1 MIKIFLTVRNR
12 FELTKKCI
20 EGLYKHSKYKFQLYI
35 YDNLTDYKIDEHFN
49 LYCKLYKEDLV
60 TQVVFNTKDSTFNAF
75 SKAISSNQFGYNHTI
90 DPEKERYSFLLFLDN
105 DMIVTPEW
113 DKVVLNA
120 WRDVGKYKLNNVKV
134 IGQNPGGIKHATK
147 SEHKIAGSTCKIGK
161 LGGSGFWA
169 VKPNF
174 FDDVGFLPVDRF
186 VGINKKHD
194 QYYWKM
200 LDKNNNGKPY
210 ILGLDYTLAIHT
222 GSSCG
227 SVCNTLTK
235 HKNNADISFKEQEK
249 RLSELSFDE
258 FYNQVIQ
265 NKKMKKDW

>member
-12 FELTKKCI
+12 LELTKKCI
-20 EGLYKHSKYKFQLYI
+20 QSLYKHSRHKFNLYI
-35 YDNLTDYKIDEHFN
+35 YENLTDYNIDEHFN
-49 LYCKLYKEDLV
+49 FLSKLYKEGLV
-60 TQVVFNTKDSTFNAF
+60 TQVTFNTKDSTFNAF
-75 SKAISSNQFGYNHTI
+75 SKAAASNQFGYNHLM
-90 DPEKERYSFLLFLDN
+90 DPEKDKCSFILFLDN

-113 DKVVLNA
+113 DQVILQA
-120 WRDVGKYKLNNVKV
+120 WRDIKKYKLNDIKV
-134 IGQNPGGIKHATK
+134 IGQNPGGIKYATK
-147 SEHKIAGSTCKIGK
+147 LEHKVAGSSCKIGK
-161 LGGSGFWA
+161 LGGSAFWA

-174 FDDVGFLPVDRF
+174 FDEIGFLPIERF

-200 LDKNNNGKPY
+200 LDSNNKGRPY
-210 ILGLDYTLAIHT
+210 ILGLDYVLAIHT

-235 HKNNADISFKEQEK
+235 NKNSDISFKEQEQ

-258 FYNQVIQ
+258 FYKQVTK